1 METLENNLEDCP
13 IRDVLHRVS
22 DRWSM
27 LVLLY
32 LEQGTLRFSE
42 LRRSIP
48 DISQRMLSQT
58 VRRLEL
64 DGLVKR
70 TVYPVVPQRVE
81 YELTPLGVSLLGPV
95 NLMKAWAESNH
106 EAIRQSR
113 SAGRPSAK

>member
-1 METLENNLEDCP
+1 MELLDNNLENCP
-13 IRDVLHRVS
+13 VRDVLHRVS

-27 LVLLY
+27 LVLFF
-32 LEQGTLRFSE
+32 LEQNTLRFSE
-42 LRRSIP
+42 LRRNIP

-81 YELTPLGVSLLGPV
+81 YELTPLGKSLLPP
-95 NLMKAWAESNH
+95 LKTMLEWAETHHS
-106 EAIRQSR
+106 AIRQSR
-113 SAGRPSAK
+113 QNGRASA